1 MPHCESS
8 IMSQPIVPHSV
19 RLPEDVLNQVKIRA
33 TVMHRS
39 VNAEL
44 VYLLRKAL
52 DSSQHYDEEALRILR
67 TSLERQRQMLQT

>member
-1 MPHCESS
+1 
-8 IMSQPIVPHSV
+8 MSQPIVPHSV